1 MQRVMV
7 AGQARFVAE
16 RMQKVALFATDRFF
30 CDLYCLAP
38 GQAQR
43 PHSHPHSDKVYY
55 VTSGCATITVGEEV
69 AEAEPGVAVLAP
81 AGVEHGVVN
90 RSSGPVTLLVFMTP
104 RPEHT

>member
-1 MQRVMV
+1 MQRVTV
-7 AGQARFVAE
+7 ADQAQFVAD
-16 RMQKVALFATDRFF
+16 RMQKIALFATDRFF

-43 PHSHPHSDKVYY
+43 AHSHSHSDKVYY
-55 VTSGCATITVGEEV
+55 VTSGRATIHVGDEV

-90 RSSGPVTLLVFMTP
+90 RSSEPVTLLVFMAP
-104 RPEHT
+104 KPVHG